1 MIEPPNPQP
10 EQRKHSGV
18 AREYRNEQIVVYWE
32 PQLCIHSARCLQGLP
47 QVFDN
52 ERRPWVDVSAASAD
66 EIAEVVQ
73 RCPTSALRYER
84 LDGGEQEQG
93 AAPTTIQARRDGPLW
108 VRGDLQIIDQ
118 DGSVRQPHPC
128 SALPLRSQRQPPL
141 LRQHPPPHRLHH
153 LRIDLPSPRTERRSG
168 DGDLCSSAQ
177 SLPISLNRSNLDNSD
192 KQFDNK
198 AVKSYAAGL
207 KLICKWGVVRV

>member
-1 MIEPPNPQP
+1 MTVPPNPQP

-118 DGSVRQPHPC
+118 DGSVRRLTRAVLCRCGH
-128 SALPLRSQRQPPL
+128 SANRPFCDNT
-141 LRQHPPPHRLHH
+141 HR
-153 LRIDLPSPRTERRSG
+153 RTGFTTSE
-168 DGDLCSSAQ
+168 
-177 SLPISLNRSNLDNSD
+177 
-192 KQFDNK
+192 
-198 AVKSYAAGL
+198 
-207 KLICKWGVVRV
+207 